1 MVRSSSGTFTALTV
15 TLGAVVAAIAVVAV
29 FAKDGIPALCV
40 LGLFGGCV
48 VGLMMGEVRR

>member
-1 MVRSSSGTFTALTV
+1 MRSGSGRFTALTV

-29 FAKDGIPALCV
+29 FAEDGVPALCV

-48 VGLMMGEVRR
+48 VGLMVGEVRR

>member
-1 MVRSSSGTFTALTV
+1 MRSGSGRFTALTV

-29 FAKDGIPALCV
+29 FAKDGVPALCV

-48 VGLMMGEVRR
+48 VGLMVGEVRR